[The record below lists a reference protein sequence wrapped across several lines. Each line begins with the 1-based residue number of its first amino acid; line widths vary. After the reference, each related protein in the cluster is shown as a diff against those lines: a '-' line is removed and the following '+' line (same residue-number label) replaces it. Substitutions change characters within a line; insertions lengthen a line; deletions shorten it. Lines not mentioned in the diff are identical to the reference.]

1 MMFMYMR
8 MILKPFWMIRERNTK
23 ELGSIARSSIIK
35 PKQQVKN
42 ENVLRSVMK
51 SIGKNKSFLGKQS
64 KNTDDAPRTKK
75 GAGRVS
81 PTFEEEIPIDKDD
94 IQEDK
99 RVLPKYD
106 TIINMLKNAVQNIV
120 SPSQILIREKI
131 YPLHKTKKTLELE
144 SFSERII
151 YENAGKYGKPRNFK
165 TNIRHTPIKKI
176 QINPQNLQRNN
187 YVQL

>member
-1 MMFMYMR
+1 MNR
-8 MILKPFWMIRERNTK
+8 KAKDNLKERKESSTKDENRHEDDVHVYEDDFETFLDDQGKGNTK
-23 ELGSIARSSIIK
+23 ELGTIDRSSIIK

-94 IQEDK
+94 IQED
-99 RVLPKYD
+99 
-106 TIINMLKNAVQNIV
+106 
-120 SPSQILIREKI
+120 REFCQS
-131 YPLHKTKKTLELE
+131 TTLL
-144 SFSERII
+144 SIC
-151 YENAGKYGKPRNFK
+151 
-165 TNIRHTPIKKI
+165 
-176 QINPQNLQRNN
+176 
-187 YVQL
+187 